1 MMCYTLRA
9 AVAAAALSLWAT
21 AAAGQPESRPRTVP
35 DRLTAAVLDSI
46 IESARAEFGVPGI
59 SVAVIDLDGNLLS
72 AAGGVR
78 IMGFDAPVT
87 PRDRFHIASVTKPM
101 TATLIATY
109 VQEGRLQWSTTPAQV
124 FPEWADSIHPSLRG
138 ITLERLLSHTA
149 GIQAFTDGAEYDSLP
164 PFPGTPAE
172 QRRGF
177 ARYLLTRAP
186 ASQPGGRYEYS
197 NAGFELAAAML
208 ERVAARPLEEL
219 MAERVWRPLS
229 ITTAGYG
236 WPARND
242 PAQPWGHYTTEIG
255 QLPHPPRGGY
265 ALRLGAASGDV
276 HMTMEDLARFLHLHL
291 QGLRGNPRLLTAQTF
306 ARMHAAVAPAEVYGL
321 GWGRFVAAR
330 RAAPGDA
337 ADADGY
343 VRFPVHFHT
352 GGTVVFYT
360 VVYVSPTRDV
370 AIAVSTNS
378 YLKDAAT
385 RVIDAVHARFR

>member
-1 MMCYTLRA
+1 MMRYTPRA
-9 AVAAAALSLWAT
+9 AVAAAALSLFAT
-21 AAAGQPESRPRTVP
+21 AAAAQPASRPRTVP
-35 DRLTAAVLDSI
+35 ARLTVAILDSI
-46 IESARAEFGVPGI
+46 IQSARAEFGVPGM
-59 SVAVIDLDGNLLS
+59 SVAVIDLNGNLVS

-87 PRDRFHIASVTKPM
+87 TRDRFHIASVTKPM

-109 VQEGRLQWSTTPAQV
+109 VEEGRLQWSTTPAQV

-149 GIQAFTDGAEYDSLP
+149 GIQPFMDGAEYDSLP

-177 ARYLLTRAP
+177 ARYLLTRVP
-186 ASQPGGRYEYS
+186 ASQPGSKYDYS

-208 ERVAARPLEEL
+208 ERVAGRPLEEL
-219 MAERVWRPLS
+219 MAERVWRPLG

-236 WPARND
+236 WPARD
-242 PAQPWGHYTTEIG
+242 DAAQPWGHYTTGIG
-255 QLPHPPRGGY
+255 QLPHPPRGEY

-276 HMTMEDLARFLHLHL
+276 HLTMEDLARFLHLHL
-291 QGLRGNPRLLTAQTF
+291 RGLRGQPRLLAAETF
-306 ARMHAAVAPAEVYGL
+306 TRMHAPVAPATSYGL
-321 GWGRFVAAR
+321 GWGRMTAAR
-330 RAAPGDA
+330 RAAPGEA
-337 ADADGY
+337 ANAEGY
-343 VRFPVHFHT
+343 VEFPVHLHT
-352 GGTVVFYT
+352 GGTGVFYT
-360 VVYVSPTRDV
+360 IVYVSPTRDV

-385 RVIDAVHARFR
+385 KVIDVVHARFR